1 MNKEQIKNLI
11 TKIKGYYP
19 KFNLN
24 SLSMNEWYK
33 ELAKYDEYDVLNSLE
48 NYVNRG
54 SEYYPKLNQLTY
66 HLKTIEQKQSN
77 DLNNMYVDCDL
88 CHKTVKYSDYD
99 KHRRHCLALRALV
112 TEINKDIDRQIS
124 DAKVHGE
131 ELILSYESVDNPS
144 LIACTTEELEE
155 MYQKYV
161 PFQNQKEFKIKS

>member
-54 SEYYPKLNQLTY
+54 SDFYPKLNQLTY
-66 HLKTIEQKQSN
+66 HLKTIEEKQQT
-77 DLNNMYVDCDL
+77 DLNNLVVDCPL
-88 CHKTVKYSDYD
+88 CKKTINYLNFNKHYD
-99 KHRRHCLALRALV
+99 KCLLIRCL
-112 TEINKDIDRQIS
+112 IKDF
-124 DAKVHGE
+124 E
-131 ELILSYESVDNPS
+131 EENGVPHTY
-144 LIACTTEELEE
+144 EELE
-155 MYQKYV
+155 KYDYATLRQV
-161 PFQNQKEFKIKS
+161 YDKLHKEDIEKIKKEY

>member
-54 SEYYPKLNQLTY
+54 SDFYPKLNQLTY
-66 HLKTIEQKQSN
+66 HLKTIEEKKQN
-77 DLNNMYVDCDL
+77 DLSNMLVDCPL
-88 CHKTVKYSDYD
+88 CKKTINYMNFN
-99 KHRRHCLALRALV
+99 KHYNKCLLIRSIIISENKAGRH
-112 TEINKDIDRQIS
+112 
-124 DAKVHGE
+124 
-131 ELILSYESVDNPS
+131 
-144 LIACTTEELEE
+144 TTYEELESCTYE
-155 MYQKYV
+155 YLRNMYDIEH
-161 PFQNQKEFKIKS
+161 KEEIESLKKNIK